1 MDHLPMSNNESYVEV
16 AKVEEIPS
24 GKMKHI
30 EFNGKEIMIANLDG
44 KFYALNDRCSH
55 TNAPLSMGHIQGNIV
70 TCPMHGARFDITT
83 GKKVSDPKMPSFNI
97 ESLPS
102 NMQKYLEYAG
112 QLLSRIKTYDQD
124 TYEVIV
130 EGNSIKLRL

>member
-1 MDHLPMSNNESYVEV
+1 MAQPAFVEV
-16 AKVEEIPS
+16 AKLDEVPT

-30 EFNGKEIMIANLDG
+30 ELNGKEIMIVNLDG

-55 TNAPLSMGHIQGNIV
+55 TNAPLSMGHIQDSIL

-97 ESLPS
+97 DSLPV
-102 NMQKYLEYAG
+102 NMQKYMEYAG

-124 TYEVIV
+124 SYEVRV
-130 EGNSIKLRL
+130 EGNSIKLKV